1 MFRKSFISA
10 GIVLLLVVN
19 LVFVQ
24 VASAVDVICDTDGL
38 KSLALEVIQSNL
50 MDCEIQKGEKC
61 FMAGAFWHQFWVRD
75 TSYSSLM
82 GLYKLYPQELKN
94 TFKELVLMNGD
105 KGYPDQD
112 PASDF
117 GRFPY
122 QTDSVVWV
130 IGAFELA
137 KQTDDEDFRKYVYE
151 VGKKMFVKW
160 KSAEDVRDGLIFGAP
175 SFLDSWASFPKE
187 WKGNKK
193 VFLKNKFLSTNVLW
207 LRFQEI
213 LLWESKYYGEVSEVD
228 FEKKLGNL
236 RGKISTLNEKFINS
250 GGGYY
255 NYYIG
260 SSKYEGLGNALIQ
273 KFKFNSYPIVQV
285 KTDEDFYPAHY
296 PMFDFKIP
304 GNWYSDTAQHV
315 WVDRFVAM
323 VDKEPVADFC
333 QKYGEIL
340 KSTGDIAELIEDGK
354 MFGGA
359 KQLWAATG
367 VYFYLDE
374 FDVQKQEIDAEMS
387 KDAVE
392 ESVHAAAEVVN
403 KQEAVLNGGF
413 FIDRY
418 AGWDIDRPL
427 VSSHLVFDGEV
438 YGY

>member
-1 MFRKSFISA
+1 MFWKKFSNVGVVF
-10 GIVLLLVVN
+10 LLSVN
-19 LVFVQ
+19 LVFAQGQ
-24 VASAVDVICDTDGL
+24 VAIEKSCDIDGI
-38 KSLALEVIQSNL
+38 KKLALGVIQSNL
-50 MDCEIQKGEKC
+50 TDCVLQKGEKC
-61 FMAGAFWHQFWVRD
+61 FVAGAFWHQFWVRD

-82 GLYKLYPQELKN
+82 GLYKLYPKELKN

-137 KQTDDEDFRKYVYE
+137 KQTGDEDFRKYVYG
-151 VGKKMFVKW
+151 VGKRMLVKW
-160 KSAEDVRDGLIFGAP
+160 KVAEDKRDGLIFGAP

-187 WKGNKK
+187 WQGNKK

-213 LLWESKYYGEVSEVD
+213 LLWEGKYYGEISDTD
-228 FEKKLGNL
+228 FEKRLESL
-236 RGKISTLNEKFINS
+236 RGKIRTLNEKFLNS
-250 GGGYY
+250 AGGYY

-260 SSKYEGLGNALIQ
+260 SSRYEGLGNALIQ
-273 KFKFNSYPIVQV
+273 KFHFNSSPVTQIQ
-285 KTDEDFYPAHY
+285 TDEDFYPAHY
-296 PMFDFKIP
+296 PMFDFIIP

-315 WVDRFVAM
+315 WVDRFVAI

-333 QKYGEIL
+333 RKYGEIL
-340 KSTGDIAELIEDGK
+340 LRGNDIAELVQGGK
-354 MFGGA
+354 MFGGS

-374 FDVQKQEIDAEMS
+374 FGVAKEEIDAERLTGS
-387 KDAVE
+387 
-392 ESVHAAAEVVN
+392 SVDGSPEVVDVVGEQSN
-403 KQEAVLNGGF
+403 ASDWGF
-413 FIDRY
+413 YIDRY
-418 AGWDIDRPL
+418 AGWNLNQPF
-427 VSSHLVFDGEV
+427 VSQHLVFLGL
-438 YGY
+438 